1 MGFLA
6 GRIAKDPPW
15 YAVLREA
22 WRVLLLQIYVFFFIR
37 KIFLSL
43 SCWETGIHTAK
54 VFFAPPSGNLDNF
67 QMQGQAENHSAR
79 FYDYAV
85 GGPLSIS
92 TPYQAGVEY
101 GCSFLA
107 AFVQNVQKKLR
118 KRLHTFVLYST
129 GEVGRRG
136 NSKAMLTYSQFPGR
150 INGVLENILLSIPKT
165 FTSAQFM
172 AAVKTFLPDECA
184 QILSRTT
191 IRGLHV
197 WMARWYLNGN
207 QTITKAGVKTIETV
221 NGNKSTNALWNNPLK

>member
-1 MGFLA
+1 MNRNPAFWLA
-6 GRIAKDPPW
+6 ITYVECGATVNSILK
-15 YAVLREA
+15 VLPEPHTVEA
-22 WRVLLLQIYVFFFIR
+22 
-37 KIFLSL
+37 
-43 SCWETGIHTAK
+43 
-54 VFFAPPSGNLDNF
+54 
-67 QMQGQAENHSAR
+67 
-79 FYDYAV
+79 
-85 GGPLSIS
+85 
-92 TPYQAGVEY
+92 
-101 GCSFLA
+101 
-107 AFVQNVQKKLR
+107 

-136 NSKAMLTYSQFPGR
+136 NSKAMLTYSQFSGR

-207 QTITKAGVKTIETV
+207 QTITKAGVKTIEAV

>member
-1 MGFLA
+1 MVEA
-6 GRIAKDPPW
+6 
-15 YAVLREA
+15 LRSA
-22 WRVLLLQIYVFFFIR
+22 LIVIKLYGLLYICRVWSIGQIH
-37 KIFLSL
+37 S
-43 SCWETGIHTAK
+43 
-54 VFFAPPSGNLDNF
+54 
-67 QMQGQAENHSAR
+67 QG
-79 FYDYAV
+79 
-85 GGPLSIS
+85 PTK
-92 TPYQAGVEY
+92 TPYSG
-101 GCSFLA
+101 
-107 AFVQNVQKKLR
+107 
-118 KRLHTFVLYST
+118 
-129 GEVGRRG
+129 GETAPHFCIVYCRIVGHRG
-136 NSKAMLTYSQFPGR
+136 NSKAMLTYSQFSGR

>member
-1 MGFLA
+1 MLFLSLMGFLA

-118 KRLHTFVLYST
+118 KRLHTFV
-129 GEVGRRG
+129 
-136 NSKAMLTYSQFPGR
+136 
-150 INGVLENILLSIPKT
+150 
-165 FTSAQFM
+165 
-172 AAVKTFLPDECA
+172 
-184 QILSRTT
+184 
-191 IRGLHV
+191 
-197 WMARWYLNGN
+197 
-207 QTITKAGVKTIETV
+207 
-221 NGNKSTNALWNNPLK
+221 